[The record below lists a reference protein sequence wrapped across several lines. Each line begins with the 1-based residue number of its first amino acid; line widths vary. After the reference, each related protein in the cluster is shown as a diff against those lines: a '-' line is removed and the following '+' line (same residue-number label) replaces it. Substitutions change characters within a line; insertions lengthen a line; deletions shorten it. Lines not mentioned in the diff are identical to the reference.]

1 MEFSF
6 AMRDRHVQDHDGQET
21 SFEQLCLR
29 FERELT
35 PHMCACCSSSQ
46 EAKCATCLHATGFHV
61 CAKTGQ
67 PAWKAGTLHN
77 GKLDVEAYLWAL
89 IRRNVPIDAVQQ
101 RIADL
106 ISEQSLAREDED
118 KWLRQ
123 AHEMRKTLHTTN
135 PYAGQAATSN
145 DGINANADAAMSIEE
160 IKAMLQERENN
171 MQKQV
176 PRNK

>member
-46 EAKCATCLHATGFHV
+46 EAKCATCLHAIGFHV

-89 IRRNVPIDAVQQ
+89 IRRNVPLDIVRQ
-101 RIADL
+101 RIVDL
-106 ISEQSLAREDED
+106 ISEHSLSPEDEE

-123 AHEMRKTLHTTN
+123 ASEMRKILHATN
-135 PYAGQAATSN
+135 PYAGAASTHAPTSTDTN
-145 DGINANADAAMSIEE
+145 AAMTIEE
-160 IKAMLQERENN
+160 IKAMLKEREAN

-176 PRNK
+176 LFDN